1 MFKFLSFLIFTQYFR
16 VSYQFNLNKNGR
28 NCPSMTLQNKPLG
41 SSLNG
46 LNFFKNWH
54 CIGIKENI
62 NFNKPYT
69 INIGDLPLVMWKD
82 TKNDKLMTTINICKH
97 MGSQLGNGVIT
108 NGCLKCQYHGLEY
121 SKKDTFGTTIEHEG
135 KIYWAYEPIHK
146 TPYTIPFYNDKT
158 FEHSFIEVDMDCSFT
173 DSVYNTMDLR
183 HPEYVHN
190 KIGFGNSIP
199 PQHIK
204 QYRYKD
210 RVGLSFDYNSNAV
223 VQHVAKGTKT
233 TSNYHMFIN
242 PNFGWSRVT
251 FDKTKHIIIGIN
263 LLPISP
269 KKTRWYITVC
279 HNWYTSPLLK
289 QFVKTMAMTILTQ
302 DFIQMRNQ
310 RVEDSLKKEMLF
322 QHQFPDEEVI
332 LWIKDMLKDY
342 EYPTIDVCSNLYKDY
357 KSKND
362 NLLKS

>member
-1 MFKFLSFLIFTQYFR
+1 MFKIISLSLLIFIQNIS
-16 VSYQFNLNKNGR
+16 VSYQLNLNIDY
-28 NCPSMTLQNKPLG
+28 
-41 SSLNG
+41 
-46 LNFFKNWH
+46 FKNWH

-69 INIGDLPLVMWKD
+69 VNIGDLPLVVWKD
-82 TKNDKLMTTINICKH
+82 NNDKLMSTINICKH

-108 NGCLKCQYHGLEY
+108 PNGCLKCQYHGLEY
-121 SKKDTFGTTIEHEG
+121 SNKDTVGETMEHEG
-135 KIYWAYEPIHK
+135 KIYWAYEPIRK
-146 TPYTIPFYNDKT
+146 TPYTVPFYNDKK

-204 QYRYKD
+204 QYRYTD
-210 RVGLSFDYNSNAV
+210 RVGLSFDYKSNAV
-223 VQHVAKGTKT
+223 VQQVAKGTTT
-233 TSNYHMFIN
+233 TSNYHMFIQ

-251 FDKTKHIIIGIN
+251 FDKSKHIIIGIN

-279 HNWYTSPLLK
+279 HNWYTAPILK

-310 RVEDSLKKEMLF
+310 RTEDALKKEMLF
-322 QHQFPDEEVI
+322 SHQFPDEDVI

-342 EYPTIDVCSNLYKDY
+342 EYPNIEMCANLYKDY
-357 KSKND
+357 KNKNN
-362 NLLKS
+362 NLLKP